1 MTRWPRAIRAMHWA
15 MALFMFLALG
25 TGLIMEDL
33 PGGAWQNLTYNL
45 HRSFGV
51 TVLVLV
57 VIRIGLRL
65 ALGAPPE
72 ARFSSPFQAFAA
84 KITHKLF
91 YVTGVAMP
99 VVGWVGTS
107 AFGAPVIVYGLV
119 TLPPLVAKSKPL
131 ADWTLGLHEA
141 IGNAIMI
148 LIVAHV
154 AGALYH
160 HFFLK
165 DGLIRRMWPL

>member
-15 MALFMFLALG
+15 MALFMFLAMG
-25 TGLIMEDL
+25 TGLIMGEL
-33 PGGAWQNLTYNL
+33 PSGVWQNRMYDL

-57 VIRIGLRL
+57 IVRIGLRL
-65 ALGAPPE
+65 ALGAPAEP
-72 ARFSSPFQAFAA
+72 RFGSPFQALAA
-84 KITHKLF
+84 KVTHKLF

-99 VVGWVGTS
+99 MLGWVGTS
-107 AFGAPVIVYGLV
+107 AFGAPVILYGVV
-119 TLPPLVAKSKPL
+119 TLPALVAKSKPV

-141 IGNAIMI
+141 MGNAIMI